1 MTLEEKVE
9 RIQELTQEDGTVI
22 LRDPDYA
29 DALIGIT
36 EEGRAVYDLNKM
48 VVCLVQNDGIIE
60 AEALDFIMY
69 NTFRALPYMGEKAP
83 IIMTPL
89 ED

>member
-9 RIQELTQEDGTVI
+9 RIQELAPEDETVI
-22 LRDPDYA
+22 LRNPDYA
-29 DALIGIT
+29 DALIGMT
-36 EEGRAVYDLNKM
+36 GEGRAVYDLNKM
-48 VVCLVQNDGIIE
+48 VKCLVQNDGMTE
-60 AEALDFIMY
+60 DEALDFITY
-69 NTFRALPYMGEKAP
+69 NTVRSLAYMGEKAP

>member
-9 RIQELTQEDGTVI
+9 RIQELAQEDGTVI

-36 EEGRAVYDLNKM
+36 GEGRAVYDLNKM
-48 VVCLVQNDGIIE
+48 VECLVQNDGMAE
-60 AEALDFIMY
+60 DEALDFITY
-69 NTFRALPYMGEKAP
+69 NTFRSLAYMGEKAP

>member
-9 RIQELTQEDGTVI
+9 RIQELAQEDGTVI

-36 EEGRAVYDLNKM
+36 EEERAVYDLNKM
-48 VVCLVQNDGIIE
+48 VECLVQNDE
-60 AEALDFIMY
+60 MTEDEALDFIMY
-69 NTFRALPYMGEKAP
+69 NTFRALPYMGDKAP
-83 IIMTPL
+83 IIMMPM
-89 ED
+89 EC

>member
-1 MTLEEKVE
+1 MTLAEKVE
-9 RIQELTQEDGTVI
+9 RIQELALEDGTVI

-36 EEGRAVYDLNKM
+36 GEGRAVYDLNKM
-48 VVCLVQNDGIIE
+48 VECLVQNDGMTE
-60 AEALDFIMY
+60 DEALDFITY

>member
-9 RIQELTQEDGTVI
+9 RIQELAQEDGTVI

-36 EEGRAVYDLNKM
+36 GEGRAVYDLNKM
-48 VVCLVQNDGIIE
+48 VKWLVQNDGMTE
-60 AEALDFIMY
+60 EEALDFIMY
-69 NTFRALPYMGEKAP
+69 NTLRSLPYMGDKAP
-83 IIMTPL
+83 IIMMPL